1 VFQCDQS
8 DRRQLEAVAAAI
20 DRPVFAVVDD
30 GSHVPQHQVATF
42 DYLFSR
48 LLAPGGTY
56 IIEDIETSYW
66 TRNGLYGY
74 PTRYGYHHEQSCVEV
89 FKDLLDDV
97 NAEFLSPEARRAQ
110 ERRVGRDLSPAT
122 RAAVTHPCFAA
133 NAEST
138 SPSFACRGARAVSLA
153 CHSTNMVLARQP
165 ALPGESIVAT
175 TMGSALRQPSA
186 TEERK
191 VSARP
196 TAYHAKS
203 GASGR
208 LDARAAVSVAR

>member
-1 VFQCDQS
+1 MFQCDQS

-122 RAAVTHPCFAA
+122 RAAVGTVTFGQNCIVVTKK
-133 NAEST
+133 T
-138 SPSFACRGARAVSLA
+138 SEVGAVGRDPAHYSRLITFPSCAVQEAREYNDRRYRYENNL
-153 CHSTNMVLARQP
+153 
-165 ALPGESIVAT
+165 
-175 TMGSALRQPSA
+175 
-186 TEERK
+186 
-191 VSARP
+191 
-196 TAYHAKS
+196 
-203 GASGR
+203 
-208 LDARAAVSVAR
+208 

>member
-1 VFQCDQS
+1 MFQCDQS

-122 RAAVTHPCFAA
+122 RAAVGTVTFGQNCIVVTKK
-133 NAEST
+133 T
-138 SPSFACRGARAVSLA
+138 SEVGAVGRDPAHSRLTCTTFPSCAVQEAREYNDRRYRYENNL
-153 CHSTNMVLARQP
+153 
-165 ALPGESIVAT
+165 
-175 TMGSALRQPSA
+175 
-186 TEERK
+186 
-191 VSARP
+191 
-196 TAYHAKS
+196 
-203 GASGR
+203 
-208 LDARAAVSVAR
+208 